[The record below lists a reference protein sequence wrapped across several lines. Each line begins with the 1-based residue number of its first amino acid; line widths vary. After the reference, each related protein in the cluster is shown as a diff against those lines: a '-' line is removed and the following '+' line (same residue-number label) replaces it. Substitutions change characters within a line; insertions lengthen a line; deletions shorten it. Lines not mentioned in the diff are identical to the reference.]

1 LARYTVNVTIDLRLL
16 AIKLR
21 ESGKRFVKVHEI
33 AYDLAVSPRTAGKI
47 LNSMARLGYLIKWSD
62 SVYMVVYEKPRRNIG
77 ISDDI
82 IARNL

>member
-1 LARYTVNVTIDLRLL
+1 MPRYTVNVTIDLRLL

-77 ISDDI
+77 ISDDV

>member
-1 LARYTVNVTIDLRLL
+1 MARYTVNVTIDLRLL

-62 SVYMVVYEKPRRNIG
+62 SVYMIVYEKPRRNIG
-77 ISDDI
+77 ISDDV